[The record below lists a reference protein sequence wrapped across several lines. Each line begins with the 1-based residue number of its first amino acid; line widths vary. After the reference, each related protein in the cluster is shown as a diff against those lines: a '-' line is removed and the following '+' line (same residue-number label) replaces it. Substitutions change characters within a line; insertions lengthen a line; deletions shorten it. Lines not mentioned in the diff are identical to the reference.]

1 MISVEKCKTPD
12 TAFYRSDAVTHLDV
26 KVADLAKAAHQL
38 ASFNSKFLAKFNYA
52 TDYNGNIM
60 DMELSD
66 DLLEFLYPA
75 LIEGHEKLVQKKQKR
90 EEEIFRKF
98 NQSAVNQIKRVK
110 YDKPWT
116 IVWWKDGQV
125 TRSKCAEND
134 VYSEAAGFNACVAKR
149 YFQTTGAYNKVLKTY
164 CTDVHND
171 KVTSWQDG
179 YDTGYEDGREDGY
192 DEGFEDAKIMSAKSE
207 KMNFED

>member
-1 MISVEKCKTPD
+1 MIGVEKCKTPD

-52 TDYNGNIM
+52 TDYNDNIM

-90 EEEIFRKF
+90 EEEICRTRRIEKSILLFAIGGYMDYIYDDILDAL
-98 NQSAVNQIKRVK
+98 SATDDTDNIADYVNKIESGSGETF
-110 YDKPWT
+110 YDWLGNV
-116 IVWWKDGQV
+116 IDVWDD
-125 TRSKCAEND
+125 ED
-134 VYSEAAGFNACVAKR
+134 
-149 YFQTTGAYNKVLKTY
+149 
-164 CTDVHND
+164 
-171 KVTSWQDG
+171 
-179 YDTGYEDGREDGY
+179 YD
-192 DEGFEDAKIMSAKSE
+192 
-207 KMNFED
+207 